1 MVENWQ
7 VGMLV
12 TIPND
17 AGMILVCDTWRVVDV
32 DIYQAKCP
40 QVKLQPLAHDGSPM
54 DAPSIWYPIDTLRND
69 MYVREDAP
77 W

>member
-1 MVENWQ
+1 MVTNWD

-12 TIPND
+12 SIPND

-32 DIYQAKCP
+32 DFQGDRI
-40 QVKLQPLAHDGSPM
+40 KLQPLAHDGTDWSTPT
-54 DAPSIWYPIDTLRND
+54 WYRAEDLRKD
-69 MYVREDAP
+69 MYVREEAP